1 MIRDKN
7 YIKILSDLRADKD
20 KMIKARDEA
29 IASYTEPFIIDG
41 INRSIK
47 DISQAIEL
55 LMLESG
61 KVEGETIP
69 IYGAPFY
76 KYIEVEK

>member
-47 DISQAIEL
+47 DISQAIKL
-55 LMLESG
+55 LMLDSG
-61 KVEGETIP
+61 EVVDGTIP
-69 IYGAPFY
+69 IYGAPLY